1 MTKSLS
7 NTTFDIK
14 KYDINVVLTSLQ
26 PMQYHAVRI
35 GKCYLGLLFIEQS
48 RQLGLNYIF

>member
-1 MTKSLS
+1 
-7 NTTFDIK
+7 
-14 KYDINVVLTSLQ
+14 
-26 PMQYHAVRI
+26 MQDHAVRI